1 MGEKKMKIKYLWI
14 LVIIAGAILMI
25 LGSAVGSLFYR
36 ALLEQLLIAGFIG
49 PDFIPLITAIIEIL
63 FWIAYF
69 GGYSVLVAVFLIL
82 IKFNR
87 LGRIIISVAT
97 GFGILGLIIYGVS
110 WAVGYYSIPLN
121 TTWQTILDQ
130 VHGLFTFESGL
141 ALTGTAVVVVGKFLL
156 KRSEKAYEEKAEEAI
171 EADEREESSSSNSD
185 SKFCPEC
192 GAKLPARANFCNKCG
207 KSFD

>member
-25 LGSAVGSLFYR
+25 LGSAVGSLFYK
-36 ALLEQLLIAGFIG
+36 ALLELLLLAGFIG
-49 PDFIPLITAIIEIL
+49 PEFIPLITAIMEIL

-87 LGRIIISVAT
+87 LGRIIISIAT

-121 TTWQTILDQ
+121 TTWQTILDN
-130 VHGLFTFESGL
+130 VHGLFTFDSGL

-171 EADEREESSSSNSD
+171 EADEREESSYSNSD

-207 KSFD
+207 KNFD

>member
-14 LVIIAGAILMI
+14 LVIIGGAILMI
-25 LGSAVGSLFYR
+25 VGSAVGSLFY
-36 ALLEQLLIAGFIG
+36 ATLLDQLILAGFIG
-49 PDFIPLITAIIEIL
+49 PEFIPLVTSIMTVL
-63 FWIAYF
+63 GYIALF

-82 IKFNR
+82 IKWNR
-87 LGRIIISVAT
+87 VGRLIITIAT

-121 TTWQTILDQ
+121 DTWQTILTN
-130 VHGLFTFESGL
+130 VHGLFTFDSGMAL
-141 ALTGTAVVVVGKFLL
+141 AGTAIVVVGKFLL
-156 KRSEKAYEEKAEEAI
+156 KRSEKAYEEKTEEAK
-171 EADEREESSSSNSD
+171 EADERKETSSNNSD

-207 KSFD
+207 KNFD

>member
-1 MGEKKMKIKYLWI
+1 MKIKYLWI
-14 LVIIAGAILMI
+14 LVIIGGAILMI
-25 LGSAVGSLFYR
+25 VGSAFGSQFYTK
-36 ALLEQLLIAGFIG
+36 LLKELILAGFIG
-49 PDFIPLITAIIEIL
+49 PDLEPLVSAIMNVL

-87 LGRIIISVAT
+87 LGRIIITVAT

-121 TTWQTILDQ
+121 TTWQTILDN
-130 VHGLFTFESGL
+130 VHGVFTYESGM

-207 KSFD
+207 KNFD